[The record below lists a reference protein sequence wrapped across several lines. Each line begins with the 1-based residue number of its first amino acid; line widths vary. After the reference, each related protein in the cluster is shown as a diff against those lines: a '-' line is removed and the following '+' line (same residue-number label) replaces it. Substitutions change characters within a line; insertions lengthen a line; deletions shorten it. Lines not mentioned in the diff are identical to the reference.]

1 MTEIVR
7 EEYLE
12 MCRGKS
18 FLLSKA
24 VASGTECLTCKE
36 VANETDK
43 DKLSPGFECLRA
55 ISDAKMKIE
64 LKYGAKMGSGDT
76 QVYLG
81 ANGFVND
88 RKLGA
93 EQLISNET
101 LCLHHSELDK
111 SGWVEAFQAY
121 AAQTKYGVL
130 ILAKTPKNF
139 QYWAKSDPCLREVT
153 GIPEGRLYVYIEH
166 TKDDEGGEQGYICSI
181 SSGASTS
188 ASATVKNGK
197 GYIIHADGTYYHGE
211 IKNGA
216 RHGKGMNFINDDVI
230 LDGDWMDNKEN
241 GKIILKYKNGD
252 LFESYYKDGERVGK
266 GKHTYKS
273 GDFFESDY
281 KDGAIVGK
289 GKYTYANGDVYGV

>member
-139 QYWAKSDPCLREVT
+139 QYWAKSDPCLREVN
-153 GIPEGRLYVYIEH
+153 GIPNGRLYVYIEH
-166 TKDDEGGEQGYICSI
+166 TEDDEGGEQGYICAI
-181 SSGASTS
+181 SSGASMR

-211 IKNGA
+211 IKNGV
-216 RHGKGMNFINDDVI
+216 RHGKGTNFHHDDVS
-230 LDGDWMDNKEN
+230 DCNWKDNNKN
-241 GKIILKYKNGD
+241 GKGKFTYKNGD
-252 LFESYYKDGERVGK
+252 VFESDFKDGARDGK

-273 GDFFESDY
+273 GDLYECDY
-281 KDGAIVGK
+281 KDGEVVGK
-289 GKYTYANGDVYGV
+289 GKYTYANGDVYDV